1 MKLITALLL
10 FVSIIANGQDVID
23 FKLLYDKKV
32 PNTANYAVADNT
44 IDFRNIDHKGNY
56 SVKLIGD
63 YPKRLTLKNLIG
75 GTIILEGS
83 VTAATDNKTVQIADC
98 KNVVIDLVN
107 GKVTGNG
114 LSTGVCGQLVYVY
127 GKWNNV
133 TLKGGRLHQNGKS
146 GGAAFQVESYSD
158 PAFNHGTLI
167 VDGLIVTSAMGEG
180 MYIGY
185 NQPTKA
191 YLDTLIIRNTN
202 ISNTR
207 RDFWQLA
214 NVRWTLIENNT
225 GTNGALEMNGSHNSG
240 FSLNGKNGKVIIR
253 NNTVSKVPQFIYS
266 STESNIQL
274 DSNTYIQ
281 GDHAGP
287 RANQAIY
294 TKAPMT
300 LRGNNIQTP
309 KALIAAIS
317 AENTKVTLI
326 ATSNTIVAPKLE
338 RYSGT
343 VSYYTPPP
351 TVIKS
356 TGEIIVETSTA
367 WDGAI
372 TVKYFTSSGQE
383 LIIKP

>member
-32 PNTANYAVADNT
+32 PNTPNYSVADNT

-56 SVKLIGD
+56 SVKLIGE
-63 YPKRLTLKNLIG
+63 YPKRLTVKNLIG
-75 GTIILEGS
+75 GTIILEGG

-158 PAFNHGTLI
+158 PAFSHGTLI

-225 GTNGALEMNGSHNSG
+225 GTNGGLEKNLDHVSG
-240 FSLNGKNGKVIIR
+240 LSLNGKNDKVIIR
-253 NNTVSKVPQFIYS
+253 NNVISRIPQFVYSATRSDIELTNNIYDQGDAIPGNQIAYLKSNSKFVANKISAPLTKAVIFTADGCSITYSGDTINSAGKPIYRTFNGGRVTEIPFVVKTDETITVIS
-266 STESNIQL
+266 STF
-274 DSNTYIQ
+274 
-281 GDHAGP
+281 AGMT
-287 RANQAIY
+287 
-294 TKAPMT
+294 TKKYFLP
-300 LRGNNIQTP
+300 
-309 KALIAAIS
+309 
-317 AENTKVTLI
+317 
-326 ATSNTIVAPKLE
+326 
-338 RYSGT
+338 
-343 VSYYTPPP
+343 
-351 TVIKS
+351 
-356 TGEIIVETSTA
+356 TGE
-367 WDGAI
+367 
-372 TVKYFTSSGQE
+372 E
-383 LIIKP
+383 LILKP